1 MNLETKLN
9 ITKKYLTLSNI
20 LCILRGN
27 KKEKTWK
34 RYGYQNTSLRDLISG
49 ISVGMRAGELGN

>member
-1 MNLETKLN
+1 
-9 ITKKYLTLSNI
+9 LTLSNI